1 MRIQD
6 IIAKKRDGGVLSS
19 EEIDWFVGG
28 YTRGDTVADY
38 QASALLMAIYLR
50 GMNAEETARLTAA
63 MAHSGQMLHLADSIP
78 STIPTL
84 DKHSTGGVGDKT
96 TLVVVPILAAA
107 GIAVCK
113 MSGRGLGHT
122 GGTLDK
128 LESIPGFRVDLS
140 PGEMIHQVATVGACL
155 AGQTGDL
162 APADKKLY
170 ALRDATATVGSLP
183 LIVGSILSKKLAGGA
198 ASFLFDVKV
207 GGGALMKTINEAGAL
222 ARALVEGSV
231 QNGRRA
237 VAVLSDMS
245 QPLGTT
251 VGNALEIREAIQTL
265 TPGAENID
273 PRFQAL
279 CLSLAAEGILLA
291 GLAQDETTAHR
302 MAEQLIQSGAALNKF
317 REIVIAQGGDGS
329 VIDDPEGRLPVAPV
343 VREVPAPQSGYVGA
357 VDAEEIGNIVVA
369 LGGGRARKEDQIDWT
384 VGVVVKTTVGRKIG
398 EGEPLAE
405 IHARTPEQADNAA
418 TRLRAAYHIQSET
431 TEEPPLIY
439 QRFGR

>member
-6 IIAKKRDGGVLSS
+6 IIAKKRDGGALSP
-19 EEIDWFVGG
+19 EEIDWFVSG

-38 QASALLMAIYLR
+38 QAAALLMAIYLR
-50 GMNAEETARLTAA
+50 GMNPSETARLTAA
-63 MAHSGQMLHLADSIP
+63 MANSGQILDLARTIP
-78 STIPTL
+78 SATPTL

-96 TLVVVPILAAA
+96 TLIVVPILAAA

-140 PGEMIHQVATVGACL
+140 PGEMMHQVATVGACL

-198 ASFLFDVKV
+198 SSFLFDVKA
-207 GGGALMKTINEAGAL
+207 GSGALMKTLAEAEAL
-222 ARALVEGSV
+222 AEALVEGAR

-251 VGNALEIREAIQTL
+251 VGNALEIREAVQAL
-265 TPGAENID
+265 TPGAAVD
-273 PRFQAL
+273 PRLYQL
-279 CLSLAAEGILLA
+279 CVSLASEGLRLA
-291 GLAQDETTAHR
+291 GIAQSTTEAQETVER
-302 MAEQLIQSGAALNKF
+302 LLQSGAALEKF
-317 REIVIAQGGDGS
+317 RQIIVAQGGDS
-329 VIDDPEGRLPVAPV
+329 AFIRDRENALPRARIVETVLAP
-343 VREVPAPQSGYVGA
+343 ASGYITT
-357 VDAEEIGNIVVA
+357 VDTEEIGNIVVA
-369 LGGGRARKEDQIDWT
+369 LGGGRAKKEDRIDPA
-384 VGVVVKTTVGRKIG
+384 VGVVVKTSIGKKINAG
-398 EGEPLAE
+398 ETLAE
-405 IHARTPEQADNAA
+405 VHAGTEEQARSAA
-418 TRLRAAYHIQSET
+418 ARLQAAYRIEKTSNSE
-431 TEEPPLIY
+431 PSLIY
-439 QRFGR
+439 SVFGR